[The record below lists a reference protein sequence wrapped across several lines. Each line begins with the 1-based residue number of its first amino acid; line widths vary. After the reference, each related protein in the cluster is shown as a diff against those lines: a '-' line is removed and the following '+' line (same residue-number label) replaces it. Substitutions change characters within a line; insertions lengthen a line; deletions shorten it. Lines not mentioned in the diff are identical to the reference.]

1 MNDFAVCQLHRIGLT
16 VQDLLDNQVPQK
28 NLSPLTQTTVRKLNN
43 LLLEPL
49 AKTAEIRQLIK
60 FGYKSHLL
68 LAVRHH
74 PFGTL
79 ERFLKKK
86 VTFWNKYKLRKHR
99 VLFLLFRLP
108 KS

>member
-28 NLSPLTQTTVRKLNN
+28 NLSPLTQTTVKAQQSPPRA
-43 LLLEPL
+43 L